1 MKIEKLPSG
10 SYRIQPYINGKRKS
24 FTFDHRPTKK
34 EIDDTIYNARNKA
47 SKNVQEMTFRSAA
60 ELYNSSKENV
70 LSPATFKSYN
80 TYCDR
85 FPKWFVEMKICD
97 IKQSH
102 MNRFVN
108 EMSKTKS
115 PKTVSNYH
123 GYAHAVLG
131 VYASEMFFK
140 TKLPQNTKKDFYI
153 PDADD
158 IKAIIGEAKGTE
170 MEIPLALA
178 LYGLRRSEIFAIT
191 KDSIKDNMLIVNKKK
206 VLDKNNNLVEVETT
220 KTSASTRAI
229 PISPYLAQKIIDE
242 DWHWEGYDGNIT
254 RWLKRTQ
261 KKLGIEEFTLHK
273 MRHYFASKLSDPDE
287 MNGMKISEADI
298 MALGGWSTPH
308 IMKSVY
314 RHAMMKDKK
323 KREITD
329 QLTDGL
335 FN

>member
-34 EIDDTIYNARNKA
+34 EIDDTIYNARNKD

-70 LSPATFKSYN
+70 ISPATLKSYS
-80 TYCDR
+80 TYPDR
-85 FPKWFVEMKICD
+85 FPKWFVDMKICD

-102 MNRFVN
+102 LNRLVN
-108 EMSKTKS
+108 ELSKGRA
-115 PKTVSNYH
+115 PKTVQNYH
-123 GYAHAVLG
+123 GYVHSVMKI
-131 VYASEMFFK
+131 YAPE
-140 TKLPQNTKKDFYI
+140 TTVHTNLPKNTKKDFYI

-158 IKAIIGEAKGTE
+158 IKAIICEAKGTE

-178 LYGLRRSEIFAIT
+178 LYGLRRSEIFSVS
-191 KDSIKDNMLIVNKKK
+191 KESIKDNVLIINKKS
-206 VLDKNNNLVEVETT
+206 VLDKNNKMVELETT

-242 DWHWEGYDGNIT
+242 DWHWQGYDGKIT
-254 RWLKRTQ
+254 RWLEKTEKR
-261 KKLGIEEFTLHK
+261 LGIEKFTLHK
-273 MRHYFASKLSDPDE
+273 MRHYFASKLSDPNE
-287 MNGMKISEADI
+287 MNGIKVSEADI

-308 IMKSVY
+308 IMKAVY